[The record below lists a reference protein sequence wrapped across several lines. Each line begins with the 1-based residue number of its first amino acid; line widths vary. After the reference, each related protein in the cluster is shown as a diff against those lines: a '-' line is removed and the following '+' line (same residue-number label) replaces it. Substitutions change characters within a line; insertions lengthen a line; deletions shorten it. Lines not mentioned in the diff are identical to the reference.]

1 MADYRERVGS
11 FGVWQVGRAAKVVLI
26 DPVSGRAGQ
35 VVHVRGD
42 SDLESVDVLAPDV
55 VSWLEAFTT
64 WAEQEVPTVER
75 EVAEEDTEDD
85 EQREELLVDY
95 LADGFA
101 TWLAETTISRN
112 VKVGEASE
120 S

>member
-55 VSWLEAFTT
+55 VTWLEAFTT
-64 WAEQEVPTVER
+64 WAEQDLMALER
-75 EVAEEDTEDD
+75 EATDD
-85 EQREELLVDY
+85 GKSGR
-95 LADGFA
+95 
-101 TWLAETTISRN
+101 
-112 VKVGEASE
+112 
-120 S
+120 